1 MSETKATSP
10 LLIVAAWLIVGIPAG
25 WGVYNT
31 ALNAWSALPPHDYAP
46 LIAKYGDRFQMQDL
60 NQVMPIPSGLLGG
73 VRLVTD
79 SPAK

>member
-31 ALNAWSALPPHDYAP
+31 ALNAKKLFVAPAPAAAVTPASAPA
-46 LIAKYGDRFQMQDL
+46 
-60 NQVMPIPSGLLGG
+60 
-73 VRLVTD
+73 
-79 SPAK
+79 PAK